1 VTLAMTVKQQ
11 SAAAGRDRE
20 TSDDAPSATALQ
32 TRTVLRL
39 VLLLLVMA
47 GGFWLIYLLRG
58 VILLVALSLFFAYL
72 IAPLV
77 DLVSK
82 PIVVA
87 RRQWVIRRTFAI
99 AIVYLTLLTAL
110 GIAGDVLLPR
120 LSTQATEFGK
130 QVPVYIAQARGRL
143 DGWRQVVDSDGVPS
157 SVSQSVDR
165 AAARTTDAAA
175 DYLSA
180 SVASLL
186 PLLGY
191 LPWLILI
198 PIVAFFLLK
207 DAEAFRQGLLRAL
220 PRGRLRWRGADL
232 VEDINATMAAYM
244 RAAVLGCL
252 LIGVICTIG
261 FIVIGVPY
269 GLLLGVVAGLLEF
282 IPLVG
287 PLAVA
292 LGTTL
297 IAGFHS
303 LNQAVMVLLFLA
315 VLRVAQDYVIFPR
328 LVRRG
333 IHMHP
338 LGVILA
344 ILCGAELA
352 GIAGIFLAIPLVAVL
367 SVSYR
372 HWLAYRGSDG
382 LVADLLQPAEAAAL
396 AEPARASS
404 APHQLP

>member
-1 VTLAMTVKQQ
+1 MTVKQQ